1 MDSNNPKRTINGG
14 IKMEYRYYMT
24 CVCGAKAGYN
34 DISNSVGW
42 VDVHR
47 TLRARCTCET
57 DNGGI

>member
-1 MDSNNPKRTINGG
+1 
-14 IKMEYRYYMT
+14 MEYKYYMT

-34 DISNSVGW
+34 DINNTVGW

-47 TLRARCTCET
+47 TLRARCTCEI